1 MRGLEYSAGAVSK
14 GFWFIEFKK
23 YIELLQ
29 EGQSDKEI
37 KELQENENFLM
48 APSVEYG
55 KKMTGEIKRRIK
67 ALPKKVLD
75 LFSDLNVSDQKI
87 INLLGI
93 MITDRLFFE
102 FIYEV
107 YRNMLI
113 LGRQEFE
120 DSQLRVYFNN
130 KSEQSEKVA
139 GYTVEVKRRLG
150 VAYKTYLKE
159 SNLIKEEDGSIV
171 YNKIIMELR
180 LEEMMKNMDLMPY
193 FKAITGVE

>member
-1 MRGLEYSAGAVSK
+1 MRDLEYSAGAVSK
-14 GFWFIEFKK
+14 GFWFVEFKK

-29 EGQSDKEI
+29 EGKPDNEI
-37 KELQENENFLM
+37 KELQESENFLM
-48 APSVEYG
+48 APSVGYG
-55 KKMTGEIKRRIK
+55 KRMIGEIKKRIK
-67 ALPKKVLD
+67 SLPKQALD

-107 YRNMLI
+107 YRESII
-113 LGRQEFE
+113 LGTKEFE
-120 DSQLRVYFNN
+120 DKELRIYFNN
-130 KSEQSEKVA
+130 KSDQSEKVA

-150 VAYKTYLKE
+150 GAYKTYMKE
-159 SNLIKEEDGSIV
+159 ANLIKEENGIIV
-171 YNKIIMELR
+171 YNKIIMDLR
-180 LEEMMKNMDLMPY
+180 LEEIMKASPLIPY